1 MEKNLEKIVRPFD
14 GLLIAD
20 VSGTVATAY
29 TGKLFSDY
37 GARVVNVES
46 PDGFPTRNVAP
57 LLKNGSSALHGYL
70 NVNKESVVTSCPHK
84 HASVLMADLVLV
96 DPHQLPSE
104 LSIEDFDT
112 NVCAIS
118 WFGLTGP
125 YTKFNGSDA
134 VIHALTGLM
143 IGIGE
148 PEGPPLIPKGYQA
161 QILGGLS
168 AFNGCVGFLT
178 HRLSEGKTDRSAPRF
193 KLDASIF
200 EANLYLTDMG
210 ALGSYNGESTPL
222 RLGIN
227 RFSPTYPLGIWP
239 CKDGWIG
246 VTVLNP
252 GQCKA
257 FCKLLDLGDIADEP
271 LYQSSIRRLN
281 AIDILEPLILES
293 LAKHN
298 AEDIF
303 QKGQAMRIPLARVPT
318 MDELFSVD
326 QFEFRQAFCDIS
338 DGTETF
344 RAPSTPF
351 RLFETPPNLGGQV
364 TMLGGSDDMW
374 TSPSDGNGEVKDS
387 SERNEDKILSCEEI
401 SKTPLEG
408 IIIIDLSMGWAGPV
422 ATKNAADL
430 GATVIKVEGCV
441 RFDWFRSWE
450 ATQEWIDN
458 NGAEKALNFVHF
470 NRNKLGVTI
479 EYEKKAG
486 YELLV
491 RLLKE
496 ADAVLENYSG
506 GVMSKLNLGYQ
517 QLVEINPKL
526 VVVSLPAFGSTG
538 PWAKF
543 RAYGSTAE
551 QATGLPHLLG
561 DEHQSPAMQH
571 VAFGDAIAAV
581 NGTAAL
587 LTALYHKFHTGK
599 GQFVDLSHA
608 ECILPHALH
617 GILHYSVD
625 GIVLKRS
632 GNIHPDYLVFGVF
645 PCKGDESW
653 ILIQIVNDVEE
664 SVINNVPPLRKLYDK
679 YSAELFSGLHNE
691 INACVG
697 EWTKCKDAKLLMNE
711 LQDLGVTAAVLN
723 DGDGLLNDPHLV
735 ARGYMQLLERPFVGT
750 QIHPS
755 PPWRVGESPIPVR
768 HSAPTMG
775 QHNDFVFKEMLG
787 LSTADLSSLERGGII
802 GTKPRLA

>member
-1 MEKNLEKIVRPFD
+1 MEENSKRLARPFD

-37 GARVVNVES
+37 GARVVNVEL
-46 PDGFPTRNVAP
+46 PDGFLTRNVAP
-57 LLKNGSSALHGYL
+57 FLKNGSSALHGYL
-70 NVNKESVVTSCPHK
+70 NVNKESVVTSCPHN
-84 HASVLMADLVLV
+84 HPSVVKADLVLM
-96 DPHQLPSE
+96 DPDQLPNTV
-104 LSIEDFDT
+104 SIKDFNA

-118 WFGLTGP
+118 WFGLSGP
-125 YTKFNGSDA
+125 YTAFKGSDA
-134 VIHALTGLM
+134 MIHALTGLM

-148 PEGPPLIPKGYQA
+148 PGGPPLIPKGYQA

-168 AFNGCVGFLT
+168 AFNGCVGFLM
-178 HRLSEGKTDRSAPRF
+178 HRVSRGKVDYGVPHF

-252 GQCKA
+252 SQWKA
-257 FCKLLDLGDIADEP
+257 FCQLLELGDIADEP
-271 LYQSSIRRLN
+271 LYQSSIRRLH
-281 AIDILEPLILES
+281 AIDVLEPLILKS

-303 QKGQAMRIPLARVPT
+303 LQGQAMRIPMARVPT

-326 QFEFRQAFCDIS
+326 QFEFRKAFSDIA

-344 RAPSTPF
+344 KAPSTPF
-351 RLFETPPNLGGQV
+351 RLFDTPPNFGGEV
-364 TMLGGSDDMW
+364 TKLGGSDDAW
-374 TSPSDGNGEVKDS
+374 SGSSNEKD
-387 SERNEDKILSCEEI
+387 ETYNRYELNEDELPQWDQI
-401 SKTPLEG
+401 SEAPLKG
-408 IIIIDLSMGWAGPV
+408 MTIIDLSMGWAGPV

-491 RLLKE
+491 SLLKK

-506 GVMSKLNLGYQ
+506 GVMSKLNLAYH
-517 QLVEINPKL
+517 QLVEINPEL

-551 QATGLPHLLG
+551 QAAGLPHLLG
-561 DEHQSPAMQH
+561 DQHQSPTMQH

-581 NGTAAL
+581 NGTAGL
-587 LTALYHKFHTGK
+587 LTALYHKSYTGK

-608 ECILPHALH
+608 ECILPHSLH
-617 GILHYSVD
+617 GILQYSVD
-625 GIVLKRS
+625 GIVPKRS
-632 GNIHPDYLVFGVF
+632 GNTHPDYLVFDVF
-645 PCKGDESW
+645 PCMGDESW
-653 ILIQIVNDVEE
+653 ILIQINNDVDQN
-664 SVINNVPPLRKLYDK
+664 VINNVPPLKELYDK

-691 INACVG
+691 IHAYVG
-697 EWTKCKDAKLLMNE
+697 EWTKRKDAKLLMNE
-711 LQDLGVTAAVLN
+711 LQNLGITAAVLN

-735 ARGYMQLLERPFVGT
+735 ARGYMQVLERPFVGK

-755 PPWRVGESPIPVR
+755 PPWRLGESPIPVR

-775 QHNDFVFKEMLG
+775 QHNDFVLREILG
-787 LSTADLSSLERGGII
+787 LSALDLSSLERDGVI

>member
-1 MEKNLEKIVRPFD
+1 MEENSKRLVRPFD
-14 GLLIAD
+14 GLLVAD
-20 VSGTVATAY
+20 ISGTVATAY

-46 PDGFPTRNVAP
+46 PDGFPTRNIAP
-57 LLKNGSSALHGYL
+57 FLKNGSSALHGYL
-70 NVNKESVVTSCPHK
+70 NVNKESVETSCPNNHP
-84 HASVLMADLVLV
+84 SVLTADLVLM
-96 DPHQLPSE
+96 DPNQLPSA
-104 LSIEDFDT
+104 LSIKDFDA

-118 WFGLTGP
+118 WFGLNGP
-125 YTKFNGSDA
+125 YTAFKGSDA
-134 VIHALTGLM
+134 MIHALTGLM

-168 AFNGCVGFLT
+168 AFNGCVGFLM
-178 HRLSEGKTDRSAPRF
+178 HRVSRGKVDYGVPHF

-252 GQCKA
+252 SQWKA
-257 FCKLLDLGDIADEP
+257 FCQLLELGDIADEP
-271 LYQSSIRRLN
+271 LYQSSIRRLH
-281 AIDILEPLILES
+281 ALDVLEPLILKS

-303 QKGQAMRIPLARVPT
+303 LQGQAMRIPMAIVPT

-326 QFEFRQAFCDIS
+326 QFEFRRAFCDIA
-338 DGTETF
+338 DGAETF

-351 RLFETPPNLGGQV
+351 RLFDTPPNFGGQV
-364 TMLGGSDDMW
+364 MKLGGSNDVW
-374 TSPSDGNGEVKDS
+374 SSLSNGKD
-387 SERNEDKILSCEEI
+387 ERSGRYEITEDKIPQYDEI
-401 SKTPLEG
+401 SETPLEG
-408 IIIIDLSMGWAGPV
+408 MIIIDLSMGWAGPV

-430 GATVIKVEGCV
+430 GAKVIKVEGCV

-491 RLLKE
+491 RLLKK

-506 GVMSKLNLGYQ
+506 GVMSKLNLAYH
-517 QLVEINPKL
+517 QLVEINPEL

-551 QATGLPHLLG
+551 QAAGLPHLLG
-561 DEHQSPAMQH
+561 EPHQSPTMQH

-581 NGTAAL
+581 NGTAGL
-587 LTALYHKFHTGK
+587 LTALYHKSCTGK

-608 ECILPHALH
+608 ECILPHSLH
-617 GILHYSVD
+617 GILPYSVD
-625 GIVLKRS
+625 GIAPKRS
-632 GNIHPDYLVFGVF
+632 GNIHPDFIVFGVF

-653 ILIQIVNDVEE
+653 ILIQVKKDVGQD
-664 SVINNVPPLRKLYDK
+664 VINNISPLRELYGK
-679 YSAELFSGLHNE
+679 YSAGLFLGQCNE
-691 INACVG
+691 IDAYVG
-697 EWTKCKDAKLLMNE
+697 DWTRTKDAKLLMEE
-711 LQDLGVTAAVLN
+711 LQVLGVTASVLN

-735 ARGYMQLLERPFVGT
+735 ARGYMQLLDRPFVGK

-755 PPWRVGESPIPVR
+755 APWRLGESPIPVR

-775 QHNDFVFKEMLG
+775 QHNDLVFRGMLG
-787 LSTADLSSLERGGII
+787 LSVADLSSLEQDGII